1 METAIV
7 YTCNNIDD
15 LNNLKSVPIPTYSK
29 IELNES
35 LDFVEPQ
42 LLIQTLFEIKSKLL
56 PQGKISIHSYDLY
69 ELAYELVNDHFQTA
83 DFNLIIKDR
92 KQVLTVPDLI
102 FLLKKLEFL
111 IISKD
116 IDANKYY
123 IEAQNV

>member
-1 METAIV
+1 METDLV
-7 YTCNNIDD
+7 YTCHSIDD
-15 LNNLKSVPIPTYSK
+15 LNILKSIPTPSYSR

-42 LLIQTLFEIKSKLL
+42 LLVQTLFEIKSKLL
-56 PQGKISIHSYDLY
+56 PDGKISIHSYDLY

-83 DFNLIIKDR
+83 DFNLIIQNR
-92 KQVLTVPDLI
+92 KQILSVPDLV
-102 FLLKKLEFL
+102 FLLKKLEYS

-123 IEAQNV
+123 IEAQNA